1 MRATYLVLLVFF
13 ILFGCQHTSNI
24 KKPKDC
30 LSEVE
35 MSTLLKDLHL
45 AQARIMLLNPVGDSL
60 KRSYQREYA
69 KVFSIHHTNTLI
81 FRNSLQYYCSE
92 PEKFDQVYS
101 KIIVDLSQLEL
112 KND

>member
-1 MRATYLVLLVFF
+1 MRAIFAVLWMLIV
-13 ILFGCQHTSNI
+13 LAACQQSTTI

-35 MSTLLKDLHL
+35 MTALLKDLHL

-81 FRNSLQYYCSE
+81 FRNSLQYYCSD

-101 KIIVDLSQLEL
+101 KIIVDLNQLEL